1 MDCDSR
7 DDVAHLPNE
16 PEVVESNH
24 LVRLVGHLVDV
35 PEKIIIRFGLLLSAS
50 NFQYHLRMELSSFN
64 RRVIIDNLTF

>member
-35 PEKIIIRFGLLLSAS
+35 PVQTIIRFGLLLSAS
-50 NFQYHLRMELSSFN
+50 NFQYYIHNYLL
-64 RRVIIDNLTF
+64 

>member
-1 MDCDSR
+1 M
-7 DDVAHLPNE
+7 VHLPNE

-50 NFQYHLRMELSSFN
+50 NFQYYIHNYLL
-64 RRVIIDNLTF
+64 